1 MIDVGTGD
9 GRAVLAAGTREPQ
22 VLVVGLDAVAQPMA
36 TASRRAARAEARG
49 GLANVVFVVAGV
61 EAPPVELV
69 GRANLVTVRF
79 PWGSLLRGVLG
90 LDRRAQAGLSSLV
103 GPGGAI
109 EALVSIEPRDGRDDL
124 ARALRNGQLAES
136 WASSGFALDE
146 IRPARPSEVAASG
159 SSWARR
165 LRATSADGRRATRL
179 RLSRLP

>member
-9 GRAVLAAGTREPQ
+9 GRAVLAAATREPQ
-22 VLVVGLDAVAQPMA
+22 ALIVGLDAVARPMA
-36 TASRRAARAEARG
+36 AASLRAARSQARG
-49 GLANVVFVVAGV
+49 GLANVLFVVAGV
-61 EAPPVELV
+61 EAPPAEFA

-90 LDRRAQAGLSSLV
+90 LDHRAQAGLSSLV
-103 GPGGAI
+103 GPGGSI
-109 EALVSIEPRDGRDDL
+109 EALVSIEPRDGLGDL
-124 ARALRNGQLAES
+124 ARTLTNGHLVES
-136 WASSGFALDE
+136 WAESGFALDE

-165 LRATSADGRRATRL
+165 LGATSADGRRATRL